1 LLFAALLFSACA
13 TSYRLSGALETGEQA
28 WASMR
33 SRPPER
39 QRLRDTIATYLGVP
53 YLWGGES
60 YEGIDCSGFTQA
72 VFRKAYGLELPR
84 KASWQSEQGI
94 LVFRFA
100 LQEGDLVFFGPSAS
114 EVDHVGIYM
123 GDGLFANATSSEGVK
138 YSHLDEPYWRARY
151 LFAKRFVL
159 VE

>member
-1 LLFAALLFSACA
+1 
-13 TSYRLSGALETGEQA
+13 LSISGGVLETGEQA
-28 WASMR
+28 WAALR
-33 SRPPER
+33 GEPVER
-39 QRLRDTIATYLGVP
+39 LRVRDTIATYLGVP
-53 YLWGGES
+53 YRWGGET

-72 VFRKAYGLELPR
+72 VFEKVYGIELPR

-94 LVFRFA
+94 LVFRYA
-100 LQEGDLVFFGPSAS
+100 LQEGDLVFFGPAPE

-123 GDGLFANATSSEGVK
+123 GEGLFANATNSEGVK
-138 YSHLDEPYWRARY
+138 YSHLDEPYWRERY